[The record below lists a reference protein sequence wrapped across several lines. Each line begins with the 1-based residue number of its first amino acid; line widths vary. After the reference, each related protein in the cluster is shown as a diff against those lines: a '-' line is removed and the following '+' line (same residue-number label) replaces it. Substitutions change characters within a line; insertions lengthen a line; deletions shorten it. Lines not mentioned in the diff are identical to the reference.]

1 MGETNYSE
9 ISVINYQSTRR
20 NIPEGFS
27 RDFSLPHSPFVLRK
41 ISVCKCD
48 SLFVPRNF
56 SIIKLFTITPLS
68 SLSEGV
74 STELLLIKLKQ
85 QDEVLN

>member
-1 MGETNYSE
+1 MRETNYSE
-9 ISVINYQSTRR
+9 ISAINYQSTRR
-20 NIPEGFS
+20 NIPKVFS

-41 ISVCKCD
+41 MSVCKRD
-48 SLFVPRNF
+48 SLFAPRNF
-56 SIIKLFTITPLS
+56 DIMKLFAITPLS

-74 STELLLIKLKQ
+74 TTDLLLIKLKQ